1 MSTNTT
7 SYSDGI
13 GFRTGSKKL
22 DGGHGFMGGSNRDDA
37 VTPMSKGY
45 FFAFFAFP
53 GTIFDSTMNAADA
66 KQYLLN
72 AAVDFQP
79 HADRQLQIMEDKA
92 VGGATA
98 NFIVGQTTT
107 QDFSITFKE
116 FAAAPIYRV
125 HAKWTSY
132 IDPYLGASTVA
143 ENFAPSEYKGSVMI
157 IQTKPIANINKADW
171 KEEDI
176 IKVYLYDGV
185 FPVNDPSSPFANGI
199 EQVDRVQ
206 IPMQYKFDGQP
217 LTETNAYTL
226 SQAVEVLRSADIYSA
241 TQDIYNKLSVAGK
254 IQSGINT

>member
-1 MSTNTT
+1 MSTST

-13 GFRTGSKKL
+13 GFRTGSSKL
-22 DGGHGFMGGSNRDDA
+22 DGGHGFTGGSSRDGA
-37 VTPMSKGY
+37 VTPMTKGY
-45 FFAFFAFP
+45 FFVFFAFP
-53 GTIFDSTMNAADA
+53 GMIFDASMSAADA

-79 HADRQLQIMEDKA
+79 HADRQLQILEDKA
-92 VGGATA
+92 VGGATS

-107 QDFSITFKE
+107 TDFSLTFKE
-116 FAAAPIYRV
+116 FASAPIYRV

-132 IDPYLGASTVA
+132 IDPFLGASTIA
-143 ENFAPSEYKGSVMI
+143 DIFAPSEYKGSVMV

-185 FPVNDPSSPFANGI
+185 FPLNDPSSPFSNGI

-206 IPMQYKFDGQP
+206 LPMQYKFDGQP
-217 LTETNAYTL
+217 LNETNANVL
-226 SQAVEVLRSADIYSA
+226 NQAVEVLRSADIYGA
-241 TQDIYNKLSVAGK
+241 TQEIYNKLSIAGK